1 MTKLYKR
8 SVRNS
13 NGVTDGFSGI
23 MLATTMMFATFLVMF
38 AMLSFLLGNGAAGG
52 IFHGL
57 DRMAA
62 GVSNGSQ
69 TQAQRSYYY

>member
-1 MTKLYKR
+1 MTILSKR
-8 SVRNS
+8 FSRNS
-13 NGVTDGFSGI
+13 NGVTGFSGI
-23 MLATTMMFATFLVMF
+23 MFGTSMMFATFLVMF
-38 AMLSFLLGNGAAGG
+38 FMLTFLLTNGAAGG

-69 TQAQRSYYY
+69 TERSYYH